1 MRYLSNLLVQVL
13 RLCYNKLICFN
24 TYKERLAIARGIL
37 NRRMLMKKR
46 YLKYAVLCLGLASML
61 AFAGCG
67 SKNSDATTAKP
78 TETEAT
84 TEATTMATTEA
95 TTEAQPQKDKDG
107 FTICKDKVKTLDYVN
122 VRTTPST
129 DGDVYQEVAND
140 VELDRVGYNDEWSK
154 VSIDGG
160 EYYIFSELLEVVGG
174 DKSDTSTEA
183 ASTEASSDATTE
195 ETVKSNVGG
204 GRMIVIDAGHQQ
216 TANEEKEP
224 IGPAATETKVKA
236 TPGNTGVSTGIA
248 EYDLT
253 LQIAQKLETELTARG
268 YNVKMIRT
276 SNDVDISNATRAEY
290 ANNLNAE
297 AVIKIH
303 ANGSTDNTAT
313 GVMTVCQTSS
323 NPYNAGIY
331 DKCKDLATDVLSG
344 LLASTG
350 AKSDGIW
357 ETDSMSGINW
367 STVPVTIVEVGY
379 ITTASEEALLVTDD
393 YQNKIVKGIADG
405 LDTYVTSGD
414 AGETKDGSSSDSA
427 TENTTEAA
435 TDGSAGDTT
444 EGTTEDTAA
453 AE

>member
-1 MRYLSNLLVQVL
+1 M
-13 RLCYNKLICFN
+13 
-24 TYKERLAIARGIL
+24 AREIL

-174 DKSDTSTEA
+174 DKSDTSTKT

-253 LQIAQKLETELTARG
+253 LQIAKKLETELTARG

-414 AGETKDGSSSDSA
+414 AGEPKDGSASGAS
-427 TENTTEAA
+427 TESTTEETADN
-435 TDGSAGDTT
+435 TSEGVTEDTT
-444 EGTTEDTAA
+444 EDSTEDTGT

>member
-1 MRYLSNLLVQVL
+1 
-13 RLCYNKLICFN
+13 
-24 TYKERLAIARGIL
+24 
-37 NRRMLMKKR
+37 MKKKR
-46 YLKYAVLCLGLASML
+46 LKYVVLCVGLASML

-67 SKNSDATTAKP
+67 SKNDDATTAKP
-78 TETEAT
+78 TETETT
-84 TEATTMATTEA
+84 TETTTMATTEA

-129 DGDVYQEVAND
+129 DGEVYQELAND

-174 DKSDTSTEA
+174 DKKDAKSETTTED
-183 ASTEASSDATTE
+183 SSDSTTE
-195 ETVKSNVGG
+195 TAVKSNVGN

-216 TANEEKEP
+216 TENEEKEP

-248 EYDLT
+248 EYELN
-253 LQIAQKLETELTARG
+253 LQIAKKLETELTARG

-303 ANGSTDNTAT
+303 TNGSTDNTAT
-313 GVMTVCQTSS
+313 GVMTVCQTAS
-323 NPYNAGIY
+323 NPYNSGIY

-344 LLASTG
+344 LIASTG

-379 ITTASEEALLVTDD
+379 MTTASEEALLVTDD

-405 LDTYVTSGD
+405 LDNYVT
-414 AGETKDGSSSDSA
+414 GSDTTSADKGSDTA
-427 TENTTEAA
+427 NDTTTEAA
-435 TDGSAGDTT
+435 ADQT
-444 EGTTEDTAA
+444 E
-453 AE
+453 

>member
-1 MRYLSNLLVQVL
+1 MAG
-13 RLCYNKLICFN
+13 K
-24 TYKERLAIARGIL
+24 IL
-37 NRRMLMKKR
+37 NRRILMKKK

-67 SKNSDATTAKP
+67 NKNSDATTAKP

-84 TEATTMATTEA
+84 TEVTTMATTEA
-95 TTEAQPQKDKDG
+95 TTEAQPEKDKDG

-129 DGDVYQEVAND
+129 DGDVYQELAND

-174 DKSDTSTEA
+174 EKSNASTEA
-183 ASTEASSDATTE
+183 ATTESSSDDTTEA
-195 ETVKSNVGG
+195 TVKSNVGN

-248 EYDLT
+248 EYELN
-253 LQIAQKLETELTARG
+253 LQIAKKLETELTARG

-276 SNDVDISNATRAEY
+276 SNATRAEY

-303 ANGSTDNTAT
+303 TNGSTDNTAT

-323 NPYNAGIY
+323 NPYNSAIY
-331 DKCKDLATDVLSG
+331 DKCKDLATDVLAG
-344 LLASTG
+344 LIASTG

-379 ITTASEEALLVTDD
+379 MTTASEEALLVTDD

-405 LDTYVTSGD
+405 LDTYVTGGD
-414 AGETKDGSSSDSA
+414 SSSDTATGSA
-427 TENTTEAA
+427 SGEASSEESSMEAA
-435 TDGSAGDTT
+435 TDLT
-444 EGTTEDTAA
+444 E
-453 AE
+453 

>member
-1 MRYLSNLLVQVL
+1 M
-13 RLCYNKLICFN
+13 
-24 TYKERLAIARGIL
+24 AREIL

-61 AFAGCG
+61 TFAGCG

-174 DKSDTSTEA
+174 DKSDTSKEA

-253 LQIAQKLETELTARG
+253 LQIAKKLETELTARG

-414 AGETKDGSSSDSA
+414 AGESKDGSASGAA
-427 TENTTEAA
+427 TENTTEDT
-435 TDGSAGDTT
+435 TDNTSEGVTEDTT
-444 EGTTEDTAA
+444 EDSTEDTGT

>member
-1 MRYLSNLLVQVL
+1 
-13 RLCYNKLICFN
+13 
-24 TYKERLAIARGIL
+24 
-37 NRRMLMKKR
+37 MKKKR
-46 YLKYAVLCLGLASML
+46 LKYVVLCVGLASML

-67 SKNSDATTAKP
+67 SKNDDATTAKP
-78 TETEAT
+78 TETETT
-84 TEATTMATTEA
+84 TETTTMATTEA
-95 TTEAQPQKDKDG
+95 TTEAQPQKDKDR

-129 DGDVYQEVAND
+129 DGEVYQELAND

-174 DKSDTSTEA
+174 DKKDAKSETTTED
-183 ASTEASSDATTE
+183 SSDSTTE
-195 ETVKSNVGG
+195 TAVKSNVGN

-216 TANEEKEP
+216 TENEEKEP

-248 EYDLT
+248 EYELN
-253 LQIAQKLETELTARG
+253 LQIAKKLETELTARG

-303 ANGSTDNTAT
+303 TNGSTDNTAT
-313 GVMTVCQTSS
+313 GVMTVCQTAS
-323 NPYNAGIY
+323 NPYNSGIY

-344 LLASTG
+344 LIASTG

-379 ITTASEEALLVTDD
+379 MTTASEEALLVTDD

-405 LDTYVTSGD
+405 LDNYVT
-414 AGETKDGSSSDSA
+414 GSDTTSADKGSDTA
-427 TENTTEAA
+427 NDTTTEAA
-435 TDGSAGDTT
+435 ADQT
-444 EGTTEDTAA
+444 E
-453 AE
+453 

>member
-1 MRYLSNLLVQVL
+1 
-13 RLCYNKLICFN
+13 
-24 TYKERLAIARGIL
+24 
-37 NRRMLMKKR
+37 MKKKH
-46 YLKYAVLCLGLASML
+46 LKYAVLCVGLASML
-61 AFAGCG
+61 VFAGCG

-84 TEATTMATTEA
+84 TEVTTMATTEA

-129 DGDVYQEVAND
+129 DGDVYQELAND

-160 EYYIFSELLEVVGG
+160 EYYIFSELLEVIGG
-174 DKSDTSTEA
+174 DNTDAKSETTTE
-183 ASTEASSDATTE
+183 SSSDATTE
-195 ETVKSNVGG
+195 AAVKSNVGN

-248 EYDLT
+248 EYELN
-253 LQIAQKLETELTARG
+253 LQIAKKLETELTARG

-303 ANGSTDNTAT
+303 TNGSTDNTAT
-313 GVMTVCQTSS
+313 GVMTVCQTAS
-323 NPYNAGIY
+323 NPYNSGIY
-331 DKCKDLATDVLSG
+331 DKCKDLATDILSG
-344 LLASTG
+344 LIASTG

-379 ITTASEEALLVTDD
+379 MTTASEEALLVTDD

-405 LDTYVTSGD
+405 LDTYVTGGDTSSAD
-414 AGETKDGSSSDSA
+414 AGSDTVSD
-427 TENTTEAA
+427 TTTETA
-435 TDGSAGDTT
+435 TDQT
-444 EGTTEDTAA
+444 E
-453 AE
+453 

>member
-1 MRYLSNLLVQVL
+1 
-13 RLCYNKLICFN
+13 
-24 TYKERLAIARGIL
+24 
-37 NRRMLMKKR
+37 MKKKR
-46 YLKYAVLCLGLASML
+46 LKYVVLCVGLASML

-67 SKNSDATTAKP
+67 SKNDDATTAKP
-78 TETEAT
+78 TETETT
-84 TEATTMATTEA
+84 TETTTMATTEA

-129 DGDVYQEVAND
+129 DGEVYQELAND

-174 DKSDTSTEA
+174 DKKDAKSETTTED
-183 ASTEASSDATTE
+183 SSDSTTE
-195 ETVKSNVGG
+195 TAVKSNVGN
-204 GRMIVIDAGHQQ
+204 GRMIVIDSGHQQ

-248 EYDLT
+248 EYELN
-253 LQIAQKLETELTARG
+253 LQIAKKLETELTARG

-303 ANGSTDNTAT
+303 TNGSTDNTAT
-313 GVMTVCQTSS
+313 GVMTVCQTAS
-323 NPYNAGIY
+323 NPYNSGIY

-344 LLASTG
+344 LIASTG

-379 ITTASEEALLVTDD
+379 MTTASEEALLVTDD

-405 LDTYVTSGD
+405 LDNYVT
-414 AGETKDGSSSDSA
+414 GSDTTSADKGSDTA
-427 TENTTEAA
+427 NDTTTEAA
-435 TDGSAGDTT
+435 ADRT
-444 EGTTEDTAA
+444 E
-453 AE
+453 

>member
-1 MRYLSNLLVQVL
+1 M
-13 RLCYNKLICFN
+13 
-24 TYKERLAIARGIL
+24 ARGIL

-435 TDGSAGDTT
+435 TGGSAGDTT

>member
-1 MRYLSNLLVQVL
+1 M
-13 RLCYNKLICFN
+13 
-24 TYKERLAIARGIL
+24 ARGIL

-204 GRMIVIDAGHQQ
+204 GRMIVIDAGHQK

>member
-1 MRYLSNLLVQVL
+1 M
-13 RLCYNKLICFN
+13 
-24 TYKERLAIARGIL
+24 ARGIL

-174 DKSDTSTEA
+174 DKSDTSTET

-195 ETVKSNVGG
+195 EAVKSNVGG

>member
-1 MRYLSNLLVQVL
+1 M
-13 RLCYNKLICFN
+13 
-24 TYKERLAIARGIL
+24 AREIL

-174 DKSDTSTEA
+174 DKSDTSKEA

-195 ETVKSNVGG
+195 ESVKSNVGG

-253 LQIAQKLETELTARG
+253 LQIAKKLETELTARG

-414 AGETKDGSSSDSA
+414 AGEAKDGSASGAA
-427 TENTTEAA
+427 TENTTEDT
-435 TDGSAGDTT
+435 TDNTSEGVTEDTT
-444 EGTTEDTAA
+444 EDSTEDTGT

>member
-1 MRYLSNLLVQVL
+1 M
-13 RLCYNKLICFN
+13 
-24 TYKERLAIARGIL
+24 ARGIL

-140 VELDRVGYNDEWSK
+140 IELDRVGYNDEWSK

-453 AE
+453 TE

>member
-1 MRYLSNLLVQVL
+1 M
-13 RLCYNKLICFN
+13 
-24 TYKERLAIARGIL
+24 ARKIL
-37 NRRMLMKKR
+37 NRRILMKKK

-84 TEATTMATTEA
+84 TEVTTMATTEA
-95 TTEAQPQKDKDG
+95 TTEAQPEKDKDG

-129 DGDVYQEVAND
+129 DGDVYQELAND

-174 DKSDTSTEA
+174 DKSDTSKEA
-183 ASTEASSDATTE
+183 ASTEASSDSTTE

-253 LQIAQKLETELTARG
+253 LQIAKKLETELTARG

-414 AGETKDGSSSDSA
+414 AGESKDGSASGAA
-427 TENTTEAA
+427 TENTTEDT
-435 TDGSAGDTT
+435 TDNTSEGVTEDTT
-444 EGTTEDTAA
+444 EDPTEDTGT

>member
-1 MRYLSNLLVQVL
+1 M
-13 RLCYNKLICFN
+13 
-24 TYKERLAIARGIL
+24 ARGIL

-84 TEATTMATTEA
+84 TEVTTMATTEA

-414 AGETKDGSSSDSA
+414 VGETKDGSSSDSA

-435 TDGSAGDTT
+435 TGGSAGDTT

>member
-1 MRYLSNLLVQVL
+1 M
-13 RLCYNKLICFN
+13 
-24 TYKERLAIARGIL
+24 AREIL

-174 DKSDTSTEA
+174 DKSDTSKES

-253 LQIAQKLETELTARG
+253 LQIAKKLETELTARG

-379 ITTASEEALLVTDD
+379 MTTASEEALLVTDD

-405 LDTYVTSGD
+405 LDNYVT
-414 AGETKDGSSSDSA
+414 GSDTTSADKGSDTA
-427 TENTTEAA
+427 NDTTTEAA
-435 TDGSAGDTT
+435 ADQT
-444 EGTTEDTAA
+444 E
-453 AE
+453 

>member
-1 MRYLSNLLVQVL
+1 M
-13 RLCYNKLICFN
+13 
-24 TYKERLAIARGIL
+24 ARGIL

-84 TEATTMATTEA
+84 TEVTTMATTEV

-174 DKSDTSTEA
+174 DKNDASTET

-248 EYDLT
+248 EYELT

-414 AGETKDGSSSDSA
+414 EGAAKDGSSSDA
-427 TENTTEAA
+427 TTENTTE
-435 TDGSAGDTT
+435 DT
-444 EGTTEDTAA
+444 GA

>member
-1 MRYLSNLLVQVL
+1 M
-13 RLCYNKLICFN
+13 
-24 TYKERLAIARGIL
+24 ARGIL

>member
-1 MRYLSNLLVQVL
+1 
-13 RLCYNKLICFN
+13 
-24 TYKERLAIARGIL
+24 
-37 NRRMLMKKR
+37 MKKKH
-46 YLKYAVLCLGLASML
+46 LKYAVLCVGLASML

-84 TEATTMATTEA
+84 TEVTTMATTEA

-129 DGDVYQEVAND
+129 DGDVYQELAND

-160 EYYIFSELLEVVGG
+160 EYYIFSELLEVIGG
-174 DKSDTSTEA
+174 DNTDAKSETTTE
-183 ASTEASSDATTE
+183 SSSDATTE
-195 ETVKSNVGG
+195 AAVKSNVGN

-248 EYDLT
+248 EYELN
-253 LQIAQKLETELTARG
+253 LQIAKKLETELTARG

-303 ANGSTDNTAT
+303 TNGSTDNTAT
-313 GVMTVCQTSS
+313 GVMTVCQTAS
-323 NPYNAGIY
+323 NPYNSGIY
-331 DKCKDLATDVLSG
+331 DKCKDLATDILSG
-344 LLASTG
+344 LIASTG

-379 ITTASEEALLVTDD
+379 MTTASEEALLVTDD

-405 LDTYVTSGD
+405 LDTYVTGGD
-414 AGETKDGSSSDSA
+414 TSSADASSDTASD
-427 TENTTEAA
+427 TTTEAA
-435 TDGSAGDTT
+435 TDQT
-444 EGTTEDTAA
+444 E
-453 AE
+453 

>member
-1 MRYLSNLLVQVL
+1 
-13 RLCYNKLICFN
+13 
-24 TYKERLAIARGIL
+24 
-37 NRRMLMKKR
+37 MKKKH
-46 YLKYAVLCLGLASML
+46 LKYAVLCVGLASML

-84 TEATTMATTEA
+84 TEVTTMATTEA

-129 DGDVYQEVAND
+129 DGDVYQELAND

-160 EYYIFSELLEVVGG
+160 EYYIFSELLEVIGG
-174 DKSDTSTEA
+174 DNTDAKSETTTE
-183 ASTEASSDATTE
+183 SSSDATTE
-195 ETVKSNVGG
+195 AAVKSNVGN

-248 EYDLT
+248 EYELN
-253 LQIAQKLETELTARG
+253 LQIAKKLETELTARG

-303 ANGSTDNTAT
+303 TNGSTDNTAT
-313 GVMTVCQTSS
+313 GVMTVCQTAS
-323 NPYNAGIY
+323 NPYNSGIY
-331 DKCKDLATDVLSG
+331 DKCKDLATDILSG
-344 LLASTG
+344 LIASTG

-379 ITTASEEALLVTDD
+379 MTTASEEALLVTDD

-405 LDTYVTSGD
+405 LDTYVTGGDTSSAD
-414 AGETKDGSSSDSA
+414 AGSDTASD
-427 TENTTEAA
+427 TTTEAA
-435 TDGSAGDTT
+435 TDQT
-444 EGTTEDTAA
+444 E
-453 AE
+453 

>member
-1 MRYLSNLLVQVL
+1 M
-13 RLCYNKLICFN
+13 
-24 TYKERLAIARGIL
+24 ARGIL

-84 TEATTMATTEA
+84 TEVTTMATTEA

-183 ASTEASSDATTE
+183 TSTEASSDATTE

-414 AGETKDGSSSDSA
+414 AGETKDGSSSDSV

>member
-1 MRYLSNLLVQVL
+1 
-13 RLCYNKLICFN
+13 
-24 TYKERLAIARGIL
+24 
-37 NRRMLMKKR
+37 MKKKH
-46 YLKYAVLCLGLASML
+46 LKYAVLCVGLASML
-61 AFAGCG
+61 VFAGCG

-84 TEATTMATTEA
+84 TEVTTMATTEA

-129 DGDVYQEVAND
+129 DGDVYQELAND

-160 EYYIFSELLEVVGG
+160 EYYIFSELLEVIGG
-174 DKSDTSTEA
+174 DNTDAKSETTTE
-183 ASTEASSDATTE
+183 SSSDATTE
-195 ETVKSNVGG
+195 AAVKSNVGN

-248 EYDLT
+248 EYELN
-253 LQIAQKLETELTARG
+253 LQIAKKLETELTARG

-303 ANGSTDNTAT
+303 TNGSTDNTAT
-313 GVMTVCQTSS
+313 GVMTVCQTAS
-323 NPYNAGIY
+323 NPYNSGIY
-331 DKCKDLATDVLSG
+331 DKCKDLATDILSG
-344 LLASTG
+344 LIASTG

-379 ITTASEEALLVTDD
+379 MTTASEEALLVTDD

-405 LDTYVTSGD
+405 LDTYVTGGDTASTD
-414 AGETKDGSSSDSA
+414 AGSDTVSD
-427 TENTTEAA
+427 TTTETA
-435 TDGSAGDTT
+435 TDQT
-444 EGTTEDTAA
+444 E
-453 AE
+453 

>member
-1 MRYLSNLLVQVL
+1 M
-13 RLCYNKLICFN
+13 
-24 TYKERLAIARGIL
+24 ARGIL

-453 AE
+453 TE

>member
-1 MRYLSNLLVQVL
+1 M
-13 RLCYNKLICFN
+13 
-24 TYKERLAIARGIL
+24 AREIL

-174 DKSDTSTEA
+174 DKSDTSKEA
-183 ASTEASSDATTE
+183 ASTEASSDSTTE

-253 LQIAQKLETELTARG
+253 LQIAKKLETELTARG

-414 AGETKDGSSSDSA
+414 AGEAKDGSASGAA
-427 TENTTEAA
+427 TENTTEDTADN
-435 TDGSAGDTT
+435 TSEGVTEDTT
-444 EGTTEDTAA
+444 EDSTEDTGT